1 MDADRQELDYLN
13 VLRAVNEIPFG
24 VGKTLLS
31 DFLIGDEGNDSIKR
45 HRLYKLPSFGSLAY
59 SKEELNG
66 LIERLILNGF
76 LEVVAARDNKFLKLL
91 SMTERGKKELLN
103 PGMYNNNRLRLDSRF
118 KKTEI
123 TAEDRLLFAEFGDF
137 LVKFNDEQKKAI
149 VSNGKSV
156 LCIAGAGSGK
166 TTVLTKRIEFLV
178 RYRSVE
184 PSKILAITFTRK
196 ARQEMMARLGAIGGL
211 EQVAVETFNS
221 FCERA
226 LTRHNDVAYDKKFRV
241 LTYGDRLKIMARALL
256 KMNFSVDDALG
267 IYFTESQKSGK
278 SRDQLIS
285 IFVNDCFFI
294 RDYFKAKGWEMRD
307 LFADIDEHKRS
318 SSARLVYFVCNY
330 IGRFMMKHGL
340 RDYTDQIIDALM
352 LFREHA
358 ELVPRFEHVLI
369 DEYQDVNST
378 QIELVDLLKPENI
391 FAVGDPRQSI
401 FGWRGSDIRH
411 ILEFEQKYPGC
422 EVIAL
427 TKNYRSTE
435 HIVKLI
441 NESIS
446 KMKLPDLESANAGKM
461 DVALLNFDS
470 ELQEYEYAIQ
480 KILAAEVPR
489 QEIFVLARTNRQL
502 TELSALMA
510 QRGIKH
516 IVRSD
521 EMRRMVTAGEGEV
534 TLATV
539 HAIKGM
545 EAEMVFVMGCN
556 SQNFPCRGSEH
567 PVIEM
572 IKIDEYDKEE
582 EERRLF
588 YVAMS
593 RAKSSLHLTYSGKSP
608 TYFISSDMMKLID
621 SGRAAQK
628 KIDRFGVKFTEKASA
643 VAERLRDWRRGT
655 SQAEGRSEFMIIQN
669 KTIEAIAE
677 RMPSSVEELEGI
689 FGLGPMKI
697 RKYGEDII
705 NAVNG

>member
-1 MDADRQELDYLN
+1 MDAEGKELDYLN

-66 LIERLILNGF
+66 IIESLILNGF
-76 LEVVAARDNKFLKLL
+76 LEIVSARDNKFLKLL
-91 SMTERGKKELLN
+91 SVTERGKKEMLN

-123 TAEDRLLFAEFGDF
+123 TAEDRLLFSEFGDF
-137 LVKFNDEQKKAI
+137 LSKFNDEQKKAI
-149 VSNGKSV
+149 VSAGKSI

-196 ARQEMMARLGAIGGL
+196 ARQEMMTRLGAIGGL
-211 EQVAVETFNS
+211 EQVDVQTFNS
-221 FCERA
+221 FCEKA
-226 LTRHNDVAYDKKFRV
+226 LNRHNDIAYDKKFRV

-278 SRDQLIS
+278 SREQLIS

-294 RDYFKAKGWEMRD
+294 RDYFKAKSWEMRE
-307 LFADIDEHKRS
+307 LFADIEEHQRS

-330 IGRFMMKHGL
+330 IDRFMMKKGL
-340 RDYTDQIIDALM
+340 RDYTDQIIDARA
-352 LFREHA
+352 LFREHP

-378 QIELVDLLKPENI
+378 QIELVDQLKPENI

-441 NESIS
+441 NDAIS
-446 KMKLPDLESANAGKM
+446 KMKLPNLESANSGKM

-470 ELQEYEYAIQ
+470 ELQEYEYVIQ
-480 KILAAEVPR
+480 KILAADVPR
-489 QEIFVLARTNRQL
+489 QEIFALARTNRQL
-502 TELSALMA
+502 TELSGMMT

-521 EMRRMVTAGEGEV
+521 EMRKSVVAGEGEV

-593 RAKSSLHLTYSGKSP
+593 RAKTSLHLTYSGKSP

-621 SGRAAQK
+621 NGRVTQK
-628 KIDRFGVKFTEKASA
+628 KIDRFGVKFTDKANA
-643 VAERLRDWRRGT
+643 AAERLREWRREV
-655 SQAEGRSEFMIIQN
+655 SRMEGRNEFMILQN

-677 RMPSSVEELEGI
+677 KMPSCVEELEGI

-697 RKYGEDII
+697 KKYGKEIVEI
-705 NAVNG
+705 VN